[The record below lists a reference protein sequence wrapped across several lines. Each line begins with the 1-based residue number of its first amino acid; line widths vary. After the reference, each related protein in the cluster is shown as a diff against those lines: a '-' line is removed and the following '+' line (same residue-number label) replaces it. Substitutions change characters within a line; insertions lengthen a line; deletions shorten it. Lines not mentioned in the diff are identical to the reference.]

1 MSYNV
6 IIDEIEQAKWQEYA
20 SGFADYSIYQTWPYQ
35 QVRADI
41 EGQELSRIVVKD
53 KSDEVVAMS
62 HVRIKHFRPLGL
74 RVGYMQWGPLIQ
86 KKDGT
91 CGCTAEGLR
100 VLREAYLG
108 NRVNVLR
115 IVPNVAENSENE
127 RFVTM
132 LCESGFHRTSSVLP
146 YHTMVLRLGRSQ
158 DELRKGLHQSWRRLL
173 RKAEVA
179 GVETREYTDDTHFPT
194 LEAFYMDLIRRKG
207 FRGVHPQVFARTQR
221 TLAESE
227 KMSLVVAYLGG
238 EPVSV
243 HVSTNLGESGILL
256 LTASSE
262 KGYECSASYMAWWK
276 AVLISNSRGMK
287 KYDVG
292 GVDFEHDPGIS
303 RFKAGMGGQECSY
316 IGGFEA
322 CTSAAVENIWA
333 MSEKAYRMLKK
344 RSSFV

>member
-1 MSYNV
+1 
-6 IIDEIEQAKWQEYA
+6 
-20 SGFADYSIYQTWPYQ
+20 
-35 QVRADI
+35 
-41 EGQELSRIVVKD
+41 
-53 KSDEVVAMS
+53 
-62 HVRIKHFRPLGL
+62 
-74 RVGYMQWGPLIQ
+74 
-86 KKDGT
+86 
-91 CGCTAEGLR
+91 
-100 VLREAYLG
+100 
-108 NRVNVLR
+108 
-115 IVPNVAENSENE
+115 
-127 RFVTM
+127 
-132 LCESGFHRTSSVLP
+132 
-146 YHTMVLRLGRSQ
+146 
-158 DELRKGLHQSWRRLL
+158 
-173 RKAEVA
+173 
-179 GVETREYTDDTHFPT
+179 
-194 LEAFYMDLIRRKG
+194 
-207 FRGVHPQVFARTQR
+207 
-221 TLAESE
+221 
-227 KMSLVVAYLGG
+227 MSLVVAYLGG